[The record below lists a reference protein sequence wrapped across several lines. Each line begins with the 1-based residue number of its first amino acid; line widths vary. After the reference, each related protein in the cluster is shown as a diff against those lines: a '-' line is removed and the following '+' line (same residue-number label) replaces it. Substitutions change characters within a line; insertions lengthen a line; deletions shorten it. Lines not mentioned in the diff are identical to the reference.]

1 MLSRYNGVE
10 AEDASLVPCQ
20 LNTMYGCDYLYFG
33 NKVSDIKQFTGPY
46 LLRTDGNKELIQAQL
61 MPRVDQEVNVSWLA
75 NHNTGRN
82 SNPPQTQISIQ
93 GKLEGLINN
102 EGEGTYRVLINNQTY
117 TYFFD
122 SNIWQI
128 SQKDKDARLIILID
142 TTHHTDYNYEE
153 KVDPIGYAFKLEE
166 RGLI

>member
-1 MLSRYNGVE
+1 MNLKFKNFQNTLLKNSEEVDSFIKKNLPRNEG
-10 AEDASLVPCQ
+10 
-20 LNTMYGCDYLYFG
+20 LN
-33 NKVSDIKQFTGPY
+33 KK
-46 LLRTDGNKELIQAQL
+46 LIQAQL

>member
-1 MLSRYNGVE
+1 MVVRVRDYP
-10 AEDASLVPCQ
+10 VPEPRNF
-20 LNTMYGCDYLYFG
+20 NTMYGCDHLYFG
-33 NKVSDIKQFTGPY
+33 SNVQSAKQFTGPY
-46 LLRTDGNKELIQAQL
+46 VLRTDGKKELIQAQL
-61 MPRVDQEVNVSWLA
+61 LPRVGQEVNVSWLA

-82 SNPPQTQISIQ
+82 SNPPQTQMSIQ
-93 GKLEGLINN
+93 GELEGMVNK
-102 EGEGTYRVLINNQTY
+102 EGEGIYRVLINDQTY

-128 SQKDKDARLIILID
+128 SQKDKDARLIILVD
-142 TTHHTDYNYEE
+142 KDHHTDYNYEE